1 MDARFAAPR
10 QRAAR
15 KEDSGS
21 ERRGPGRGDAA
32 AADTATPQSAGPRT
46 VGPAQLRAMLDD
58 GGEFAVL
65 DVREE
70 GVFGRDGHLLL
81 ASNLPLSRLERLA
94 PAMLPRREVRIV
106 VCDGGDRDNA
116 LARAAA
122 ERLVAGGYRRVHVL
136 AGGTAAWRGEGYAL
150 YGGLNTYS
158 KAFAEQLAH
167 ARELPQATV
176 ADLAAWQA
184 QGRRV
189 HMLDC
194 RPAAEFRRMTIPG
207 AINYPGMELAYR
219 AAQLAP
225 ADDIVLVNCAGRTR
239 SLMATR
245 TLLEVGLRNPVYA
258 LQGGTMGW
266 ALDGR
271 ELAHGAV
278 SACPPLAPAARAA
291 AAESAQRLAD
301 RHGLSYMDLPG
312 LEALR
317 ADAGRTV
324 YLFDVRT
331 PEEYAAGH
339 LPGAVGIGGAQL
351 VHALDVWAPV
361 RNAVV
366 VLSDDDGARA
376 VFTAMWLKQMGWHDV
391 RVLRAAA
398 AEFSER
404 GAAAPHAPLN
414 IARVRPALRTPGVAA
429 ALMARGDATIIDIED
444 SMTYKRSHIAGAW
457 HAVRARLA
465 DSLPVIASGAPPR
478 EWILT
483 CADGL
488 LARIASAELQALTDT
503 PVSVLEGGTAAWVA
517 AGLPLAEGAER
528 LSGADDDVWLRAHQR
543 AGDTRKAMLEYLDWE
558 EGLVAAVAAD
568 ADFRFRECLR

>member
-1 MDARFAAPR
+1 MDASFAAPR
-10 QRAAR
+10 RHAAR
-15 KEDSGS
+15 NESSGEGSGS
-21 ERRGPGRGDAA
+21 EASLASAPGAA
-32 AADTATPQSAGPRT
+32 HLSEID
-46 VGPAQLRAMLDD
+46 PAQLRAMMDD

-94 PAMLPRREVRIV
+94 PAMLPCLDVRIV
-106 VCDGGDRDNA
+106 VCDGGERGDA

-122 ERLVAGGYRRVHVL
+122 QRLADGGYRRVHVL
-136 AGGTAAWRGEGYAL
+136 AGGAAAWRAQGYAL

-167 ARELPQATV
+167 VRDLPQASV

-207 AINYPGMELAYR
+207 AVNYPGMELAYR

-239 SLMATR
+239 SLMATQ
-245 TLLEVGLRNPVYA
+245 TLLEVGARNPVFA

-271 ELAHGAV
+271 ELAYGAV
-278 SACPPLAPAARAA
+278 SACPPLAPASRAA
-291 AAESAQRLAD
+291 AAEAAQRLAG
-301 RHGLSYMDLPG
+301 RHGIASMDLAA
-312 LEALR
+312 LDALR
-317 ADAGRTV
+317 AEAGRTV

-339 LPGAVGIGGAQL
+339 LAGAVGIGGAQL

-376 VFTAMWLKQMGWHDV
+376 VFTAMWLKQMEWHDV

-398 AEFSER
+398 AEFRER
-404 GAAAPHAPLN
+404 GAAPSRAPLN
-414 IARVRPALRTPGVAA
+414 IARAQAALRAPDAAA
-429 ALMARGDATIIDIED
+429 ALQARGEAAIVDIED
-444 SMTYKRSHIAGAW
+444 SMSYKRSHIAGAW

-465 DSLPVIASGAPPR
+465 DSLPAIVAGGPPR
-478 EWILT
+478 ELILT
-483 CADGL
+483 CADGQ
-488 LARIASAELQALTDT
+488 LARIACAELSALTDA
-503 PVSVLEGGTAAWVA
+503 PVSALEGGTAAWAA

-528 LSGADDDVWLRAHQR
+528 LSGPDDDVWLRAHQR

-568 ADFRFRECLR
+568 ADFRFREFLG